1 MLFIDINAQTTAKV
15 KRLSCATTLGYTW
28 QGTHNVDIG
37 AGPKLLLDAK
47 KDHSNISLLVSCNLL
62 YFNQVTYLTPTTKL
76 RIMPHKRKKTL
87 HLAWFASV
95 GHSYTKIQNQ
105 YDHRITPEL
114 GIKWEWFNISAG
126 YNIPT
131 SAYRDNC
138 TNLFRATFSLNLF

>member
-1 MLFIDINAQTTAKV
+1 MKQV
-15 KRLSCATTLGYTW
+15 SCFPICGYTW
-28 QGTHNVDIG
+28 QGTNNID
-37 AGPKLLLDAK
+37 AGLLIKLLLDAK
-47 KDHSNISLLVSCNLL
+47 KDHSNIGLLVTGNLM
-62 YFNQVTYLTPTTKL
+62 YYKGATYLSPMTKL

-95 GHSYTKIQNQ
+95 GHSYTNIQNK

-114 GIKWEWFNISAG
+114 GIKWEWYNLSVG